1 MKTVISAMALVAF
14 AGVANAQQLL
24 WDFNSQPSDN
34 ATGTGTLLPIIGT
47 GTISLIGGTTSSF
60 ASGNATGTGSSDPEI
75 ANDSELSVSTW
86 AAQGAGSGSRG
97 VEFAFSTLNY
107 SGNVFEF
114 DARFSNSMSK
124 FVEVLVSVNGGS
136 SFSSLGVITGLGDTR
151 FNNQS
156 FALGAAADNQADV
169 RVRVVSIFAPSTS
182 AYTTAGG
189 AAYATTGTF
198 RVDMVSVEGTLVPTP
213 GAAALVG
220 LGGLVIARRRR

>member
-24 WDFNSQPSDN
+24 WDFNSQPSDS

-47 GTISLIGGTTSSF
+47 GSISLIGGTTSTF
-60 ASGNATGTGSSDPEI
+60 ASGNTGGGSSDTEV

-86 AAQGAGSGSRG
+86 SAQGVGSGDRG
-97 VEFAFSTLNY
+97 IEFAFSTLNY
-107 SGNVFEF
+107 NSNFF
-114 DARFSNSMSK
+114 DFDVRFSNSMSK
-124 FVEVLVSVNGGS
+124 FVEVLVSVGGG
-136 SFSSLGVITGLGDTR
+136 SFSSLGVITGAGDTR

-156 FALGAAADNQADV
+156 IALGAAADNQADV

-182 AYTTAGG
+182 AYATANP
-189 AAYATTGTF
+189 ASAYAATGTL
-198 RVDMVSVEGTLVPTP
+198 RIDMVSVEGTLVPTP

>member
-14 AGVANAQQLL
+14 AGIANAQQLL
-24 WDFNSQPSDN
+24 WNFNSNPADTLTT
-34 ATGTGTLLPIIGT
+34 TGTTLPSIGSGTF
-47 GTISLIGGTTSSF
+47 SLIGGTTSTF
-60 ASGNATGTGSSDPEI
+60 ASAATGTGSSDP
-75 ANDSELSVSTW
+75 ATADDSEISVSNW
-86 AAQGAGSGSRG
+86 AAQSAGSGTRG

-114 DARFSNSMSK
+114 DVRFSNSMSK
-124 FVEVLVSVNGGS
+124 FVEVLLSVNGGS
-136 SFSSLGVITGLGDTR
+136 SFSSLGVITGAGDTR

-169 RVRVVSIFAPSTS
+169 RVRVVSIFAPSTT
-182 AYTTAGG
+182 AYTTAGV
-189 AAYATTGTF
+189 ATYATTGTL
-198 RVDMVSVEGTLVPTP
+198 RIDMVSVEGTLVPTP